1 MRLIGQAVDDGKC
14 VVACEFLDGG
24 LREGAADE
32 EIAVF
37 TEHADEIRNGF
48 AFPPTS
54 VAGQIQG
61 GTSELR
67 HRGFKANASPET
79 RFFEYQG
86 ASVVLEQVWT
96 MAFGQAGFESERPIE
111 DRMKIVDIEIDE
123 VSQVLHR
130 YELDF

>member
-1 MRLIGQAVDDGKC
+1 MADRLTDQQRERLEQSRRQAAQRRAGDG
-14 VVACEFLDGG
+14 
-24 LREGAADE
+24 
-32 EIAVF
+32 
-37 TEHADEIRNGF
+37 HADEIRNGF

>member
-1 MRLIGQAVDDGKC
+1 MRLIRQAVDDGQR
-14 VVACEFLDGG
+14 VVACKFFDGG
-24 LREGAADE
+24 LRERAADE
-32 EIAVF
+32 EVAVL
-37 TEHADEIRNGF
+37 TQDTDEIRNGF
-48 AFPPTS
+48 AFAPAS
-54 VAGQIQG
+54 VTGQIQCG
-61 GTSELR
+61 PSELS
-67 HRGFKANASPET
+67 HRGFKAYARPQT

-111 DRMKIVDIEIDE
+111 DRMKIVDLEIDE